1 MSEKIINIGILTP
14 FLEGYYFGGLI
25 KSIHNVTKKLGCRL
39 YVVQTIVHKQP
50 SENSEYNYPLAFNN
64 MDGWIVLPQAVED
77 SFINVL
83 LNENKPIVLVSRE
96 INNSKCNYIVPD
108 NFNSTKQ
115 AAKHL
120 ISHGHK
126 AIAFVGC
133 FKIADVRE
141 RFDGYLAALKE
152 HGIEYKPELVF
163 DVSNAMQAGG
173 REAAAQIIDSGTPC
187 TAVLAST
194 DANAFGIMETL
205 KNAGYLIP
213 DDIAVFGYDDN
224 EFSKTTNPPLSTI
237 RQNIEKVGSTA
248 VKCLLKQITAALINP
263 ETVYVK
269 SDLVIRQSCGC
280 SRNTSQHRHTL
291 KENKSDYVRQKN
303 FKPFIKTI
311 INSYKI
317 LGNIAKSNY
326 TEIKNL
332 SWLSHTYFRWGCLG
346 FWTDNQ
352 NSLTIEQFY
361 DKNNNISTTNK
372 INCFIRNFPPV
383 EFFPDAANFG
393 VNDIIWLH
401 PINTKSNKLAIIS
414 LIGPI
419 SKYYKLTN
427 CDTITHYFD
436 LLAYALEYELKEN
449 NPEEIEA
456 SETINSVSQ
465 FLKKHYK
472 DFFIQKHM
480 LETFLEDFSVLREIS
495 SNSFFDNDN
504 LLYDIFKKIEKE
516 ALSIL
521 SPVECNIFLIEL
533 GKLKQKNIKQLFRH
547 FSEYS
552 LAYSDTINKQ
562 LLPFDIQSDD
572 IFVDPDIY
580 NDFCK
585 SLVHVFTS
593 MLNHSLEYPD
603 ERSGKG
609 KNKYGTIICKASIN
623 NNNLYMELSDDGKG
637 LDENNIPGFKTVENE
652 CTKLGGK
659 FEVESKKDTGTT
671 FRITLPY
678 QKTAIFKTLTAI
690 NIFDP
695 VIRKTA
701 DLFVNDYGLKLLDT
715 NSFKPKKAKRIP
727 IKDITT
733 TLNIKGILNYK
744 LAITVNENLG
754 RSLVKKY
761 IFEELTPENELI
773 YSKAVLSE
781 CINIIMGNSIQSI
794 DEDLESLLSVE
805 TPLTIQSQNC
815 FMRCPDC
822 EMWVYNMDFEEG
834 ELTLG
839 FIYQIDIDD
848 NMVIE

>member
-39 YVVQTIVHKQP
+39 YVVQTTVHKQP
-50 SENSEYNYPLAFNN
+50 SDNSGYDYPLAFYDV
-64 MDGWIVLPQAVED
+64 DGWIVLPQAVED
-77 SFINVL
+77 SFIDVIL
-83 LNENKPIVLVSRE
+83 KENKPVVLVSRE
-96 INNSKCNYIVPD
+96 INNSKCSYIMPD

-115 AAKHL
+115 ATRHL

-126 AIAFVGC
+126 DIAFVGC

-152 HGIEYKPELVF
+152 HGLEYKPELVF
-163 DVSNAMQAGG
+163 DVFNAMQSGG
-173 REAAAQIIDSGTPC
+173 REGAAQIIDSGTPC

-194 DANAFGIMETL
+194 DANAFGIMEAL
-205 KNAGYLIP
+205 NDAGYLIP
-213 DDIAVFGYDDN
+213 EDIAVFGYDDN

-237 RQNIEKVGSTA
+237 RQSIEKVGGTA
-248 VKCLLKQITAALINP
+248 VKCLLKQITTAINP
-263 ETVYVK
+263 ETIFVK

-280 SRNTSQHRHTL
+280 NRDAVLQRYTL
-291 KENKSDYVRQKN
+291 KENKSDYVRKKD
-303 FKPFIKTI
+303 FKPFIRTI
-311 INSYKI
+311 ISSYKI
-317 LGNIAKSNY
+317 LGNIAKSDF

-332 SWLSHTYFRWGCLG
+332 SWLSLTSFNWGCLG
-346 FWTDNQ
+346 FWTDNY

-361 DKNNNISTTNK
+361 DKNNAISTTDK
-372 INCFIRNFPPV
+372 ITCSAKNFPPV
-383 EFFPDAANFG
+383 EFLPDADNFDA
-393 VNDIIWLH
+393 NDIIWLH
-401 PINTKSNKLAIIS
+401 PIYTKSNKLAIIS

-427 CDTITHYFD
+427 CDTVTHYFD
-436 LLAYALEYELKEN
+436 LLAFALEYELKEHL
-449 NPEEIEA
+449 PERIEVP
-456 SETINSVSQ
+456 ETSISVSQ
-465 FLKKHYK
+465 FLKRHYK

-504 LLYDIFKKIEKE
+504 LLYYIFKKIEKE

-547 FSEYS
+547 YSEYS
-552 LAYSDTINKQ
+552 LAYSESINKQ
-562 LLPFDIQSDD
+562 LLPFDVQSDD
-572 IFVDPDIY
+572 ILVDPDIY
-580 NDFCK
+580 NNFCK

-609 KNKYGTIICKASIN
+609 KNKYGTILCKASISN
-623 NNNLYMELSDDGKG
+623 NILYMELSDDGKG
-637 LDENNIPGFKTVENE
+637 LDENSTPDFKAVEIE

-659 FEVESKKDTGTT
+659 LEVESNKGTGTT

-678 QKTAIFKTLTAI
+678 QKTAIFKTLSAI

-695 VIRKTA
+695 VIRKTT

-754 RSLVKKY
+754 RTLVKKY
-761 IFEELTPENELI
+761 IFEELTPENELN

-794 DEDLESLLSVE
+794 DEDLESLLFVE
-805 TPLTIQSQNC
+805 TPMTIQSQNC
-815 FMRCPDC
+815 FVRCPDC
-822 EMWVYNMDFEEG
+822 DMWVYNMDFEEG
-834 ELTLG
+834 KLTLG